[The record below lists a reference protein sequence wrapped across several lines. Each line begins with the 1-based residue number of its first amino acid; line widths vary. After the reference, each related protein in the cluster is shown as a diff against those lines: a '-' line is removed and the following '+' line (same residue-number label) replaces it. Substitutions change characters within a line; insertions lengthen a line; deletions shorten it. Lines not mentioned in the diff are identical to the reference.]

1 MALTEIARLLP
12 WLVLHRLTR
21 YPLSLISTLQ
31 KGHLYFAKQGTFLFC
46 IDINFFTLAWCIH
59 HTRYTPLFRP
69 YSIKIGLYLIN
80 KVWNPAQN
88 GEITAVR
95 MAHLP

>member
-12 WLVLHRLTR
+12 WLALHRLAR

-46 IDINFFTLAWCIH
+46 IDTF
-59 HTRYTPLFRP
+59 PLP
-69 YSIKIGLYLIN
+69 
-80 KVWNPAQN
+80 
-88 GEITAVR
+88 
-95 MAHLP
+95 

>member
-12 WLVLHRLTR
+12 WLALHRLAR

-46 IDINFFTLAWCIH
+46 IDRN
-59 HTRYTPLFRP
+59 PLLVLVQ
-69 YSIKIGLYLIN
+69 SS
-80 KVWNPAQN
+80 KVPFVQS
-88 GEITAVR
+88 
-95 MAHLP
+95 

>member
-12 WLVLHRLTR
+12 WLALHRLTR

-46 IDINFFTLAWCIH
+46 IDITKMFEKFRTEKSFTVS
-59 HTRYTPLFRP
+59 R
-69 YSIKIGLYLIN
+69 S
-80 KVWNPAQN
+80 
-88 GEITAVR
+88 
-95 MAHLP
+95 

>member
-12 WLVLHRLTR
+12 WLALHRLAR

-46 IDINFFTLAWCIH
+46 IDRKKLRLGYSRKRNNWINIL
-59 HTRYTPLFRP
+59 
-69 YSIKIGLYLIN
+69 KIGP
-80 KVWNPAQN
+80 K
-88 GEITAVR
+88 
-95 MAHLP
+95 

>member
-12 WLVLHRLTR
+12 WLALHRLTR

-46 IDINFFTLAWCIH
+46 IDSFNFL
-59 HTRYTPLFRP
+59 RP
-69 YSIKIGLYLIN
+69 
-80 KVWNPAQN
+80 
-88 GEITAVR
+88 
-95 MAHLP
+95 H

>member
-12 WLVLHRLTR
+12 WLALHRLAR

-46 IDINFFTLAWCIH
+46 IDSEKTIVLVQ
-59 HTRYTPLFRP
+59 
-69 YSIKIGLYLIN
+69 SS
-80 KVWNPAQN
+80 KVPFVQS
-88 GEITAVR
+88 
-95 MAHLP
+95 

>member
-12 WLVLHRLTR
+12 WLALHRLTR

-46 IDINFFTLAWCIH
+46 IDRKTFEMNDCE
-59 HTRYTPLFRP
+59 LFW
-69 YSIKIGLYLIN
+69 KKKNDLY
-80 KVWNPAQN
+80 PFS
-88 GEITAVR
+88 
-95 MAHLP
+95 

>member
-12 WLVLHRLTR
+12 WLALHRLTR

-46 IDINFFTLAWCIH
+46 IDRKKDRPSVADAARLAVE
-59 HTRYTPLFRP
+59 RLRGGG
-69 YSIKIGLYLIN
+69 SL
-80 KVWNPAQN
+80 
-88 GEITAVR
+88 
-95 MAHLP
+95 